1 MLLPY
6 CLLVRIKS
14 LMPSFE
20 PIVLDNQC
28 SPHWEQM
35 IDTVLPS
42 TLTQSIIAILLI
54 FVQGVMLNRIV
65 IKHRLTQRMTLF
77 PAMIY
82 ILLCSILVENLSL
95 TQFAI
100 GNLFAIISLSYCVDI
115 YKKHKPELALFSTGF
130 WLGVAILC
138 SPIYLLMFLPVI
150 WALVSLRTFSFK
162 ELFQIVLGVDASILI
177 IFAVHY
183 SFGSGGFIE
192 SYFNVSR
199 EIMSISINPFIL
211 GYLGLNALGI
221 LLSILSYGRFTL
233 KKSLPSKKKID
244 TLYLIMLSS
253 MGLVILNCDV
263 TLNIF
268 YYLWIPLS
276 ILISMFVIQSRVLWI
291 FEVLHVILLAA
302 IINNHFNLLSLI

>member
-1 MLLPY
+1 
-6 CLLVRIKS
+6 
-14 LMPSFE
+14 MPSFE

-95 TQFAI
+95 TQF
-100 GNLFAIISLSYCVDI
+100 
-115 YKKHKPELALFSTGF
+115 
-130 WLGVAILC
+130 
-138 SPIYLLMFLPVI
+138 IYLLMFLPVI

-268 YYLWIPLS
+268 YYLWIPLT
-276 ILISMFVIQSRVLWI
+276 
-291 FEVLHVILLAA
+291 
-302 IINNHFNLLSLI
+302 